1 MLKQDSLPPSFRS
14 FLNTHGGKDTVI
26 LEGLK
31 SFLSG
36 MPSSNKFRALEKYY
50 RAMGADVKLD
60 PRMKTPCTVYI
71 YIFCVISVQQEEKL
85 DVPYVLTK
93 YACT

>member
-31 SFLSG
+31 SFVSG
-36 MPSSNKFRALEKYY
+36 MPSSNKFEVIEKYY
-50 RAMGADVKLD
+50 RAMGADTKLD
-60 PRMKTPCTVYI
+60 LQMKTPCTVYI
-71 YIFCVISVQQEEKL
+71 FIYSVFNL
-85 DVPYVLTK
+85 YSTRR
-93 YACT
+93 